1 MAPPPELGY
10 GIGMMARAPVAIVA
24 SLVLSAAT
32 ATADPSALR
41 LAGRPD
47 LEWSLPYTFGTHR
60 GTADSLTVDARAD
73 ASRSALASLVLRVPV
88 ESLHSGNATRDCH
101 LREALGIDYK
111 GSRYPAKH
119 VCDGS
124 DTIPPTGRD
133 RVAFPEIV
141 FEMSPESAPL
151 AYVPPAPGRRSEI
164 EIPGRWTI
172 HGVSWADRVKAT
184 VTTDPADPAALRV
197 EGEHDLSL
205 GDFGVVV
212 KPFLLVKVG
221 DRVHVKF
228 AFTLAP

>member
-1 MAPPPELGY
+1 MPRLLLAL
-10 GIGMMARAPVAIVA
+10 VA
-24 SLVLSAAT
+24 SLALAAGST
-32 ATADPSALR
+32 PADER
-41 LAGRPD
+41 TFRVTGRPD

-60 GTADSLTVDARAD
+60 GAADALSVEARAD
-73 ASRSALASLVLRVPV
+73 PARSELDSLVLRVPV
-88 ESLHSGNATRDCH
+88 DSLHSGNATRDCH

-124 DTIPPTGRD
+124 DAIPSTGPD

-141 FEMSPESAPL
+141 FEMSPDSAPL
-151 AYVPPAPGRRSEI
+151 VYVPPAAGRRSEI

-172 HGVSWADRVKAT
+172 HGVSRADRVKAT

-197 EGEHDLSL
+197 EGEHDFSL
-205 GDFGVVV
+205 ADFGIVV

-221 DRVHVKF
+221 ERVHVKF
-228 AFTLAP
+228 AFSISP